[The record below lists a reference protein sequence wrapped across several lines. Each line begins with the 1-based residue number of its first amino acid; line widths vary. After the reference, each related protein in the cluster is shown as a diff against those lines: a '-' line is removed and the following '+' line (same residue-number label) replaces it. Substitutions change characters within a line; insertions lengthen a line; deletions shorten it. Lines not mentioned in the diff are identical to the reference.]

1 MNKRRKYLKA
11 LVIEKK
17 DLIHNIKAIKE
28 LAKKN
33 GKNESGKEYQI
44 IAVVKGNGYGLG
56 LIEYSKILINQGINF
71 LAVSTVEE
79 AIALREAG
87 IEVDILLLSS
97 ICIEEEVKMLIDNDI
112 ILSIG
117 SLQAAEVANKLAKEK
132 KVRAHIKIDTGF
144 GRYGFVYTQIN
155 EIVEAYKNYPNLI
168 IEGTF
173 SHFSQSYAKNEKYT
187 KLQFDRFISVIETLK
202 LNDINPGMLHICNSS
217 AFLKYPYM
225 HLNAARIGSAF
236 LGRILVP
243 NKIGLKR
250 IAKLETQII
259 EIKTLPKGYNIG
271 YSCTEKTK
279 KETKIAVLPVGYY
292 DGFNVSTSNDMFR
305 IIDRIRDVYGALKR
319 VLKKGKI
326 TVVVGEARCKVL
338 GQIGMHHTIIDIT
351 GANANIGDKVT
362 MDVKPIYVQGAIRRE
377 YH

>member
-1 MNKRRKYLKA
+1 MKT

-28 LAKKN
+28 VAKKN
-33 GKNESGKEYQI
+33 GKNDEGKDYQI

-56 LIEYSKILINQGINF
+56 LIEYSKLLIDQGINF

-79 AIALREAG
+79 AILLREAG

-97 ICIEEEVKMLIDNDI
+97 ICNEEEVKSLIDNNI
-112 ILSIG
+112 ILTIG
-117 SLQAAEVANKLAKEK
+117 SIQAAEIANNLAKDK
-132 KVRAHIKIDTGF
+132 KVRVHIKIDTGF
-144 GRYGFVYTQIN
+144 GRYGFVYTQIK
-155 EIVEAYKNYPNLI
+155 EIIEVYQKYSNLK

-173 SHFSQSYAKNEKYT
+173 SHFAESFAKKEKYT
-187 KLQFDRFISVIETLK
+187 KLQFDRFISIIETLK
-202 LNDINPGMLHICNSS
+202 LNEINPGMLHVCNSS
-217 AFLKYPYM
+217 AFLKYNYM

-271 YSCTEKTK
+271 YSRTAKTK
-279 KETKIAVLPVGYY
+279 KETKVAVIPVGYY
-292 DGFNVSTSNDMFR
+292 DGFNVCASNDMFR
-305 IIDRIRDVYGALKR
+305 IIDRIRDIYGAVKR
-319 VLKKGKI
+319 LIKKGKL
-326 TVVVGEARCKVL
+326 TVIVGDTRCEVL

-351 GANANIGDKVT
+351 ETYAKVGDKVT
-362 MDVKPIYVQGAIRRE
+362 MDVKPIYVQGIIRRE
-377 YH
+377 YC